1 MKIEGRNAVEELLK
15 SDKGVDKVLIQNG
28 LRDRDSRQVLALA
41 RENRVKVQFA
51 DKSALDRESVTGR
64 HQGFIAYT
72 EDYAYAEY
80 EDIISNCGD
89 DAILLVLNE
98 IVDQHNL
105 GSIIRVSECSG
116 VKGVFIGKN
125 RCAQVTENVIR
136 ISEGSAN
143 HVKIAK
149 VTNINTLIETL
160 KKDGF
165 WVYGLEVGGQDIYKT
180 NLKGKIAL
188 VIGGEDAGVGKLTKS
203 KCDGLIEIPLAGKVN
218 SLNAS
223 VACGIAVF
231 EAVRQR
237 RA

>member
-72 EDYAYAEY
+72 EDYAYADY
-80 EDIISNCGD
+80 DDILSNCGE

-149 VTNINTLIETL
+149 VTNINTLIENL

-180 NLKGKIAL
+180 KLKGKIAL

-237 RA
+237 RT

>member
-72 EDYAYAEY
+72 EDYAYADY
-80 EDIISNCGD
+80 DDILSNCGE

-149 VTNINTLIETL
+149 VTNINTLIENL

-180 NLKGKIAL
+180 NLKGRIAL

-237 RA
+237 RT